1 MKDRYTQKPRGFGFI
16 TFADPAVVDRVI
28 EDEHVIN
35 GKLVNFFV
43 LSLVCIFVSLC
54 MTLLAHSTSCFMKTY
69 TKHKKHFCV

>member
-35 GKLVNFFV
+35 RKLVNFSV
-43 LSLVCIFVSLC
+43 LSLVYIFVSLC
-54 MTLLAHSTSCFMKTY
+54 ISSQYIMFNENI
-69 TKHKKHFCV
+69 

>member
-35 GKLVNFFV
+35 GKQVNILVVFG
-43 LSLVCIFVSLC
+43 LY
-54 MTLLAHSTSCFMKTY
+54 LALDSRCTMFHESPL
-69 TKHKKHFCV
+69 KK